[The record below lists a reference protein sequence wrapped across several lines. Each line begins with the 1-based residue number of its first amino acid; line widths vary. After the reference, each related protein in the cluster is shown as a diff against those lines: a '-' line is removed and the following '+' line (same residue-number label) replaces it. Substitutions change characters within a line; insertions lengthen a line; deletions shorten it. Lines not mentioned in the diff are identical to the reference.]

1 MAAWTRRTCA
11 RVCGS
16 SRAGRSCEDLRGSP
30 LRIVSLS
37 RVSNVTGLTTP
48 MSAINVLV
56 HEEGALVCWDCATA
70 GTHEAP
76 PMNNTS
82 VNPLDYADALFFS
95 PHKMVGGVG
104 APGLLI
110 LKKKLLLNETPNLP
124 GGGTI
129 FLVSEGLHRYT
140 QLLTEREEGGTPN
153 IVGAIRFGLALHL
166 HNTLGWDW
174 IREREQ
180 RYLAE
185 TLAVLRRHRN
195 IVVLGDDNDRPK
207 AALFSFLVKFHG
219 WDSSLALMQTLPPLE
234 LRPYAA
240 QRPLRHPDALR
251 LHVRRPLLHAV
262 PSLRLCNT

>member
-1 MAAWTRRTCA
+1 M
-11 RVCGS
+11 
-16 SRAGRSCEDLRGSP
+16 
-30 LRIVSLS
+30 SLS
-37 RVSNVTGLTTP
+37 RVSNVTGLATP
-48 MSAINVLV
+48 MSAVNCLV
-56 HEEGALVCWDCATA
+56 HEERALVCWDCATA
-70 GTHEAP
+70 ATHEAP

-95 PHKMVGGVG
+95 PHKLVGGVG

-166 HNTLGWDW
+166 HNALGWDW
-174 IREREQ
+174 IRARER
-180 RYLAE
+180 RYLQE
-185 TLAVLRRHRN
+185 TLAVLRAHRN
-195 IVVLGDDNDRPK
+195 IVLLGDDVDAPR
-207 AALFSFLVKFHG
+207 ASLFSFLVKFRG
-219 WDSSLALMQTLPPLE
+219 WALAGSLTQTLPPLE
-234 LRPYAA
+234 LRLHAA

-251 LHVRRPLLHAV
+251 LHVRGPLLHAV
-262 PSLRLCNT
+262 LPRNPRHA